1 MMGRINNQKAF
12 LTAFNASSDDDD
24 DGFDEVAP
32 EPKDQQEKHF
42 KNSKNFSIM
51 LTELQ
56 KYEAMLEV
64 ERTERSEERYEMKM
78 KQESVEQ
85 LLNDEAE
92 KNIMLQAQIDELH
105 EKKDQAGEGFQ
116 VEDLKTK
123 IIMLEA
129 ENEMLQQKDKRH
141 QETIA
146 SLVREAES
154 ELKRKASARPIMD
167 RSRSSHDTRLY
178 TDEDDDSADEKDG
191 RGESGFESISSMGAR
206 AQGELLQL
214 RSTLNQKNELLEE
227 QANEMTKL
235 RIELETLREER
246 AVTDL
251 RNYVQNLEN
260 EKQFFMTEIDK
271 LKNELAACQKREE
284 EVVAKAKAGKGNNDS
299 TAPTD
304 KGGGWFGWGG
314 GKEEEKKD
322 EKTGSLDM
330 SATQP
335 KALEEESRRT
345 ASEIMEEGDKSPKR
359 LSDLLDF

>member
-1 MMGRINNQKAF
+1 M
-12 LTAFNASSDDDD
+12 
-24 DGFDEVAP
+24 
-32 EPKDQQEKHF
+32 
-42 KNSKNFSIM
+42 
-51 LTELQ
+51 
-56 KYEAMLEV
+56 
-64 ERTERSEERYEMKM
+64 
-78 KQESVEQ
+78 
-85 LLNDEAE
+85 
-92 KNIMLQAQIDELH
+92 
-105 EKKDQAGEGFQ
+105 
-116 VEDLKTK
+116 
-123 IIMLEA
+123 
-129 ENEMLQQKDKRH
+129 
-141 QETIA
+141 
-146 SLVREAES
+146 
-154 ELKRKASARPIMD
+154 
-167 RSRSSHDTRLY
+167 
-178 TDEDDDSADEKDG
+178 
-191 RGESGFESISSMGAR
+191 
-206 AQGELLQL
+206 QL

-271 LKNELAACQKREE
+271 LKNELAASQKREE

-314 GKEEEKKD
+314 GIEEEKKD
-322 EKTGSLDM
+322 EKTGSLDL